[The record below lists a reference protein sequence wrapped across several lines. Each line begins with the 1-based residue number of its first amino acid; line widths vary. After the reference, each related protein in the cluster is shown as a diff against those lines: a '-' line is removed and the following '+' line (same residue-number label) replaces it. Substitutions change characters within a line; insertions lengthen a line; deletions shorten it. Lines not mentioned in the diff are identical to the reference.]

1 MRGHIG
7 YKIPRHPTPT
17 IRLSFATFDALTYG
31 AVTTEQ
37 HLSFLGC
44 DALTY
49 GAVTTEQY
57 LSFLGFDIVT
67 YETPTAAEYVSFLG
81 FDAITYINTAPEAPT
96 GVFGTGTD
104 TGVVLTWEASRACG
118 QAATNHTVQY
128 KVSTDTAWTTVNT
141 NSTLTTFTVTG
152 LTVGELYT
160 FRVSATNSAGTGPY
174 SLLADTSPMPAAGS
188 FSATMYYTEDGWS
201 AVRRFDGYDY
211 IEAGGIAYRT
221 EQVAGHTA
229 AYFFFYPSDYFFA
242 GATYFEFVTGIN
254 DGVGVNRLTT
264 CASTT
269 YQETGAN
276 EASCEYSYQFQRRQ
290 PGASGLQGEWAN
302 VYTVDTGTN
311 LSHFEPTRPRYPQEY
326 AVTNSYS
333 TLYYEAG
340 VKYDH
345 RCIVTRKSDG
355 VKYVTYTRTVVTN
368 HNIQ

>member
-31 AVTTEQ
+31 AATTEQ
-37 HLSFLGC
+37 YLSFLGC

-57 LSFLGFDIVT
+57 LSFLGFDVVT

-141 NSTLTTFTVTG
+141 NSALTTFTVTG

-188 FSATMYYTEDGWS
+188 FSATMYYTADIWTV
-201 AVRRFDGYDY
+201 VRKFDGYDY
-211 IEAGGIAYRT
+211 IGLYQT
-221 EQVAGHTA
+221 EQLAGHTT
-229 AYFFFYPSDYFFA
+229 AYFSFSLLDVSYLVS

-302 VYTVDTGTN
+302 VYTGDTETPF
-311 LSHFEPTRPRYPQEY
+311 SQHFRVRDRPRYPQEY

-355 VKYVTYTRTVVTN
+355 VKYVTYKRTVVTN

>member
-31 AVTTEQ
+31 AATTEQ
-37 HLSFLGC
+37 YLSFLGC

-57 LSFLGFDIVT
+57 LSFLGFDVVT

-141 NSTLTTFTVTG
+141 NSALTTFTVTG

-174 SLLADTSPMPAAGS
+174 SLLADTSPMPAAAL
-188 FSATMYYTEDGWS
+188 FSATMYYTAGGGWTV
-201 AVRRFDGYDY
+201 VRKFDGYDY
-211 IEAGGIAYRT
+211 IGIYQT
-221 EQVAGHTA
+221 EQLAGHTT
-229 AYFFFYPSDYFFA
+229 AYFSFYPSDYA
-242 GATYFEFVTGIN
+242 SGETYFEFVTGIN

-290 PGASGLQGEWAN
+290 PGASGLQGEWTN
-302 VYTVDTGTN
+302 VYTVSVTSNFGNSGT
-311 LSHFEPTRPRYPQEY
+311 FPRPRYPQEY
-326 AVTNSYS
+326 AVTYGTG